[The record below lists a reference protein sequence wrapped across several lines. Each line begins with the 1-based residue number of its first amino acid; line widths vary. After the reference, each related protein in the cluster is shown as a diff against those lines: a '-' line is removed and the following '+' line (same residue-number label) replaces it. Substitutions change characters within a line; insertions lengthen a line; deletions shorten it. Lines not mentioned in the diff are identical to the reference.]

1 LKKAKNHTCIDCL
14 HCKVSAKST
23 ANNRLCYCAKEGK
36 EVRPQEPFWLEK
48 KVCGE
53 FDSMGARITTQSRTS
68 RAPLLKG
75 VGFLGGLL
83 HR

>member
-1 LKKAKNHTCIDCL
+1 MGKARNKTCLDCL

-36 EVRPQEPFWLEK
+36 ETRPEKPFWVEK

-53 FDSMGARITTQSRTS
+53 FESMGARITTPP
-68 RAPLLKG
+68 RAFRRPLLKG
-75 VGFLGGLL
+75 AGFLGGLS
-83 HR
+83 RG

>member
-1 LKKAKNHTCIDCL
+1 MKKTKNKTCIDCL

-23 ANNRLCYCAKEGK
+23 VNNRMCYCSMSQNREQHKELYWS
-36 EVRPQEPFWLEK
+36 ER

-53 FDSMGARITTQSRTS
+53 FSNMGKRITLRVP

-75 VGFLGGLL
+75 ADFLGGLS
-83 HR
+83 RRS

>member
-1 LKKAKNHTCIDCL
+1 MKKTKNKTCIDCL

-23 ANNRLCYCAKEGK
+23 ANNRLCYCAKERK
-36 EVRPQEPFWLEK
+36 ETQPQDPFWSER

-53 FDSMGARITTQSRTS
+53 FSSMGKRITTSPR

-75 VGFLGGLL
+75 ADFLGGLAHL
-83 HR
+83 